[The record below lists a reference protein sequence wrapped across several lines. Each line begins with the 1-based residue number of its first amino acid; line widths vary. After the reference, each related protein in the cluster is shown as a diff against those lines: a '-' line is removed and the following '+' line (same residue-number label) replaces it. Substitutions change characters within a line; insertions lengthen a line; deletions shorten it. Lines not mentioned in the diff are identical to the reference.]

1 MFNQI
6 KNSKPV
12 KSDLTPAKSIK
23 SVNLIKSVLFYK
35 FTKFMI
41 WTNLSSNLALKYLL
55 TNFAKLKI
63 SFKTYIG

>member
-6 KNSKPV
+6 KNLKPV

-41 WTNLSSNLALKYLL
+41 
-55 TNFAKLKI
+55 
-63 SFKTYIG
+63 

>member
-12 KSDLTPAKSIK
+12 KSDLTPAKSVK
-23 SVNLIKSVLFYK
+23 SVNSIKSVLFYK

-41 WTNLSSNLALKYLL
+41 
-55 TNFAKLKI
+55 
-63 SFKTYIG
+63 

>member
-12 KSDLTPAKSIK
+12 KSDLTPVKSVK
-23 SVNLIKSVLFYK
+23 SVNSIKSVLFYK

-41 WTNLSSNLALKYLL
+41 WTNLSSNLALKCLL
-55 TNFAKLKI
+55 TNFAKLNI
-63 SFKTYIG
+63 SFKPYIG